1 MRKKFFA
8 GSKTTGMLYLKSHG
22 LRRGNP
28 LGQKRFH
35 KLGSRLIFV
44 DHYEESLD
52 DESYSVLVKN
62 REKIDINTVSSVN
75 LFSN

>member
-1 MRKKFFA
+1 
-8 GSKTTGMLYLKSHG
+8 MLYLKSHG

-62 REKIDINTVSSVN
+62 DIGIENISFSVKKKY
-75 LFSN
+75 